1 MMRSLF
7 FVGSVGMAKAS
18 NDTAPIGID
27 FNMTEAEWAEN
38 QAVFNQN
45 MEEYEQSNY
54 ESTVDVS
61 RGMTKCNQLCSEWCW
76 ATCATMVSSVFSSIS
91 SGECNT
97 YEARAASMKTH
108 YSCDGKCSRGCD
120 QPGQPEDIMRA
131 IQQFSGAYYSK
142 GNSLSQQQL
151 DSALQSGP
159 VVLLIRWNSG
169 NGGHAITCSGGSRG
183 QYQIHDPEGQD
194 KILSYGQIMR
204 YENQGTWVQS
214 VYSYGGGSNGLSVQ
228 V

>member
-1 MMRSLF
+1 
-7 FVGSVGMAKAS
+7 MAKAA
-18 NDTAPIGID
+18 NDTAPIGIV
-27 FNMTEAEWAEN
+27 FNMTDAEWAEN

-61 RGMTKCNQLCSEWCW
+61 RGMTRCNQVCSEWCW
-76 ATCATMVSSVFSSIS
+76 ATCATMVSSAFYSIS
-91 SGECNT
+91 GGECGT
-97 YEARAASMKTH
+97 YEARAASTKTRNR
-108 YSCDGKCSRGCD
+108 CDGSCSRGCD
-120 QPGQPEDIMRA
+120 QPGQPEDIIGA
-131 IQQFSGAYYSK
+131 IQQFSGAYYTK
-142 GNSLSQQQL
+142 GQSLSQQQL

-159 VVLLIRWNSG
+159 VVLLISWQGG

-194 KILSYGQIMR
+194 KSLSYGQIMR
-204 YENQGTWVQS
+204 YENRGTWVES
-214 VYSYGGGSNGLSVQ
+214 VYSRGRDSNEQSVQ